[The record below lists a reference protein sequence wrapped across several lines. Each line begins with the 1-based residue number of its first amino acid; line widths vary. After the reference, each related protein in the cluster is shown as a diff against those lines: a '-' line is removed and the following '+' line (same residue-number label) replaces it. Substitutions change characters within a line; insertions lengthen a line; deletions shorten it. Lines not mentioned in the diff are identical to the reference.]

1 MLWIVT
7 FDQDRR
13 AADQETVRSRNR
25 MLNKDKGDMIGVG
38 PTASVANPTSNK
50 RLSEWSEE
58 STKSVWEK
66 IQRVK
71 KITHWQA
78 LRT

>member
-50 RLSEWSEE
+50 RLSE
-58 STKSVWEK
+58 
-66 IQRVK
+66 
-71 KITHWQA
+71 
-78 LRT
+78 